1 METKKLEKSAF
12 TKTIVHPTVALQ
24 ILFLTAAGEV
34 CHQIITWTVS
44 KQVLLGKKRPLIFLY
59 LVCLRQ
65 P

>member
-34 CHQIITWTVS
+34 CHQIVTRTVS
-44 KQVLLGKKRPLIFLY
+44 KQVLLGKKDL
-59 LVCLRQ
+59 
-65 P
+65 